1 MMLILLVSHQIIQL
15 TFKLMKYF
23 IILTLFLYSSHSW
36 SASNYYDNA
45 LENFNET
52 KYETAIKYL
61 EKEIVFNPKSSES
74 FVLLGKSYEKIDDL
88 STANKYYNI
97 AFTLV
102 PHNLELN
109 FLLGAEKVLE
119 KNKPNIFVEIIDMH
133 CNRFGHKPLDVLNYL
148 IKKKLSGFLYW
159 KRILR

>member
-1 MMLILLVSHQIIQL
+1 MMLILPVSHQIIQP
-15 TFKLMKYF
+15 TFKLMKHF
-23 IILTLFLYSSHSW
+23 IILTLFLYSSHSL
-36 SASNYYDNA
+36 SASNFYDNA

-52 KYETAIKYL
+52 KYKTAIKYL

-74 FVLLGKSYEKIDDL
+74 YVLLGKSYEKIDDL

-109 FLLGAEKVLE
+109 FLLGKTAYNLGNIEDYAEFISNLE
-119 KNKPNIFVEIIDMH
+119 ILCDKDCEEID
-133 CNRFGHKPLDVLNYL
+133 NL
-148 IKKKLSGFLYW
+148 KLLAE
-159 KRILR
+159 

>member
-1 MMLILLVSHQIIQL
+1 MMLILLVSHQIIQP

-36 SASNYYDNA
+36 SASNFYDNA

-52 KYETAIKYL
+52 NYETAIKYL

-88 STANKYYNI
+88 TTANKYYNI

-109 FLLGAEKVLE
+109 FLLGKTAYNLGNIEDYAEFISNLE
-119 KNKPNIFVEIIDMH
+119 ILCDKDCEEID
-133 CNRFGHKPLDVLNYL
+133 NL
-148 IKKKLSGFLYW
+148 KLLAE
-159 KRILR
+159 

>member
-1 MMLILLVSHQIIQL
+1 MMLILLVSHQIIQP

-36 SASNYYDNA
+36 SASNFYDNA
-45 LENFNET
+45 IESFNET
-52 KYETAIKYL
+52 NYETAIKYL

-88 STANKYYNI
+88 TTANKYYNI
-97 AFTLV
+97 AFTLE

-109 FLLGAEKVLE
+109 FLLGKTAYNLGNIEDYAEFISNLE
-119 KNKPNIFVEIIDMH
+119 ILCDKDCEEID
-133 CNRFGHKPLDVLNYL
+133 NLKSLAE
-148 IKKKLSGFLYW
+148 
-159 KRILR
+159 

>member
-1 MMLILLVSHQIIQL
+1 MMLILLVSHQIIQP

-23 IILTLFLYSSHSW
+23 IFLTLFLYSSHSW
-36 SASNYYDNA
+36 SASNFYDNA
-45 LENFNET
+45 LENFNKT
-52 KYETAIKYL
+52 KFETAIKYL

-109 FLLGAEKVLE
+109 FLLGKTAYNLGNIEDYAEFISNLE
-119 KNKPNIFVEIIDMH
+119 ILCDKDCEEI
-133 CNRFGHKPLDVLNYL
+133 NNL
-148 IKKKLSGFLYW
+148 KLLAE
-159 KRILR
+159 

>member
-1 MMLILLVSHQIIQL
+1 MMLILLVSHQIIQP

-23 IILTLFLYSSHSW
+23 IFLTLFLHSSHSW
-36 SASNYYDNA
+36 SASNFYDNA

-52 KYETAIKYL
+52 KYEIAIKYL

-88 STANKYYNI
+88 TTANKYYNI

-109 FLLGAEKVLE
+109 FLLGKTAYNLGNIEDYAEFISNLE
-119 KNKPNIFVEIIDMH
+119 ILCDKDCEEID
-133 CNRFGHKPLDVLNYL
+133 NL
-148 IKKKLSGFLYW
+148 KLLAE
-159 KRILR
+159 

>member
-1 MMLILLVSHQIIQL
+1 MMLILLVSHQIIQP

-36 SASNYYDNA
+36 SASNFYDNA

-52 KYETAIKYL
+52 NYETAIKYL

-74 FVLLGKSYEKIDDL
+74 FVLLGKSYDKIDDL

-109 FLLGAEKVLE
+109 FLLGKTAYNLGNIEDYAEFISNLE
-119 KNKPNIFVEIIDMH
+119 ILCDNDCDEID
-133 CNRFGHKPLDVLNYL
+133 NL
-148 IKKKLSGFLYW
+148 KLLAE
-159 KRILR
+159 

>member
-1 MMLILLVSHQIIQL
+1 
-15 TFKLMKYF
+15 MKYF
-23 IILTLFLYSSHSW
+23 IILILLLYTSYSL
-36 SASNYYDNA
+36 SASNFYDNA
-45 LENFNET
+45 LENYNDT

-74 FVLLGKSYEKIDDL
+74 FILLGKSYEKIDDL

-109 FLLGAEKVLE
+109 FLLGKTAYNLGNIEDYAEFISNLE
-119 KNKPNIFVEIIDMH
+119 ILCEDKCEEID
-133 CNRFGHKPLDVLNYL
+133 NL
-148 IKKKLSGFLYW
+148 KLLAE
-159 KRILR
+159 

>member
-1 MMLILLVSHQIIQL
+1 MMLILLVSHQIIQP

-36 SASNYYDNA
+36 SASNFYDNA
-45 LENFNET
+45 LESFNET

-74 FVLLGKSYEKIDDL
+74 YVLLGKSYEKIDDL

-109 FLLGAEKVLE
+109 FLLGKTAYNLGNIEDYAEFISNLE
-119 KNKPNIFVEIIDMH
+119 ILCDNDCEEID
-133 CNRFGHKPLDVLNYL
+133 NL
-148 IKKKLSGFLYW
+148 KLLAE
-159 KRILR
+159 

>member
-1 MMLILLVSHQIIQL
+1 MTLILLVSHQIIQP

-36 SASNYYDNA
+36 SASNFYDNA
-45 LENFNET
+45 LENFNQT

-109 FLLGAEKVLE
+109 FLLGKTAYNLGNIEDYAGFISNLEILCDKDCEEIDNLKLLAE
-119 KNKPNIFVEIIDMH
+119 
-133 CNRFGHKPLDVLNYL
+133 
-148 IKKKLSGFLYW
+148 
-159 KRILR
+159 

>member
-1 MMLILLVSHQIIQL
+1 
-15 TFKLMKYF
+15 MKYF

-36 SASNYYDNA
+36 SASNFYDNA

-52 KYETAIKYL
+52 KYETAIKFL

-88 STANKYYNI
+88 TTANKYYNI

-109 FLLGAEKVLE
+109 FLLGKTAYNLGNIEDYAEFISNLE
-119 KNKPNIFVEIIDMH
+119 ILCDKDCEEID
-133 CNRFGHKPLDVLNYL
+133 NL
-148 IKKKLSGFLYW
+148 KLLAE
-159 KRILR
+159 

>member
-1 MMLILLVSHQIIQL
+1 MCMMLILLVSHQIIQP

-36 SASNYYDNA
+36 SASNFYDNA

-52 KYETAIKYL
+52 KYEIAIKYL

-109 FLLGAEKVLE
+109 FLLGKTAYNLGNIEDYAEFISNLE
-119 KNKPNIFVEIIDMH
+119 ILCDKDCEEID
-133 CNRFGHKPLDVLNYL
+133 NL
-148 IKKKLSGFLYW
+148 KLLAE
-159 KRILR
+159 

>member
-15 TFKLMKYF
+15 TFKLMKNF

-36 SASNYYDNA
+36 SASNFYDNA

-109 FLLGAEKVLE
+109 FLLGKTAYNLGNIEDYAEFISNLE
-119 KNKPNIFVEIIDMH
+119 ILCDKDCEEID
-133 CNRFGHKPLDVLNYL
+133 NL
-148 IKKKLSGFLYW
+148 KLLAE
-159 KRILR
+159 

>member
-1 MMLILLVSHQIIQL
+1 MMLILLVSHQIIQP

-36 SASNYYDNA
+36 SASNFYDNA

-109 FLLGAEKVLE
+109 FLLGKTAYNLGNIEDYAEFISNLE
-119 KNKPNIFVEIIDMH
+119 ILCDKDCEEID
-133 CNRFGHKPLDVLNYL
+133 NLKSLAE
-148 IKKKLSGFLYW
+148 
-159 KRILR
+159 

>member
-1 MMLILLVSHQIIQL
+1 MMLILLVSHQITQP
-15 TFKLMKYF
+15 TFKLMKNF

-36 SASNYYDNA
+36 SASNFYDNA
-45 LENFNET
+45 IESFNET

-74 FVLLGKSYEKIDDL
+74 FILLGKSYEKIDDL

-109 FLLGAEKVLE
+109 FLLGKTAYNLGNIEDYAEFISNLE
-119 KNKPNIFVEIIDMH
+119 ILCDKDCEETDN
-133 CNRFGHKPLDVLNYL
+133 L
-148 IKKKLSGFLYW
+148 KLLAE
-159 KRILR
+159 

>member
-1 MMLILLVSHQIIQL
+1 MMLILLVSHLIIQP

-36 SASNYYDNA
+36 SASNFYDNA

-74 FVLLGKSYEKIDDL
+74 FVLLGKSYEKIDNL

-109 FLLGAEKVLE
+109 FLLGKTAYNLGNIEDYAEFISNLE
-119 KNKPNIFVEIIDMH
+119 ILCDKNCEEID
-133 CNRFGHKPLDVLNYL
+133 NL
-148 IKKKLSGFLYW
+148 KLLAE
-159 KRILR
+159 

>member
-1 MMLILLVSHQIIQL
+1 MMLILLVSHQIIQP
-15 TFKLMKYF
+15 TFKLMKNF

-36 SASNYYDNA
+36 SASNFYDNA

-109 FLLGAEKVLE
+109 FLLGKTAYNLGNIEDYAEFISNLE
-119 KNKPNIFVEIIDMH
+119 ILCDKECEEID
-133 CNRFGHKPLDVLNYL
+133 NL
-148 IKKKLSGFLYW
+148 KLLAE
-159 KRILR
+159 

>member
-1 MMLILLVSHQIIQL
+1 MMLILLVSHQIIQP

-36 SASNYYDNA
+36 SASNFYDNA

-109 FLLGAEKVLE
+109 FLLGKTAYNLGNIEDYAEFISNLE
-119 KNKPNIFVEIIDMH
+119 ILCENDCEEI
-133 CNRFGHKPLDVLNYL
+133 NNL
-148 IKKKLSGFLYW
+148 KLLAE
-159 KRILR
+159 

>member
-1 MMLILLVSHQIIQL
+1 MMLILHVSHQIIQP

-23 IILTLFLYSSHSW
+23 IFLTLFLYSSHSW
-36 SASNYYDNA
+36 SASNFYDNA

-52 KYETAIKYL
+52 NYETAIKYL

-88 STANKYYNI
+88 TTANKYYNI

-109 FLLGAEKVLE
+109 FLLGKTAYNLGNIEDYAEFISNLE
-119 KNKPNIFVEIIDMH
+119 ILCDNDCDEID
-133 CNRFGHKPLDVLNYL
+133 NL
-148 IKKKLSGFLYW
+148 KLLAE
-159 KRILR
+159 

>member
-1 MMLILLVSHQIIQL
+1 MMLILLVSHQIIQP

-36 SASNYYDNA
+36 SASNFYDNA
-45 LENFNET
+45 LESFNET
-52 KYETAIKYL
+52 NYETAIKYL

-109 FLLGAEKVLE
+109 FLLGKTAYNLGNIEDYAEFISNLE
-119 KNKPNIFVEIIDMH
+119 ILCDKDCEEID
-133 CNRFGHKPLDVLNYL
+133 NL
-148 IKKKLSGFLYW
+148 KLLAE
-159 KRILR
+159 

>member
-1 MMLILLVSHQIIQL
+1 MMLILLVSHQIIQP

-23 IILTLFLYSSHSW
+23 IVLTLFLYSSHSW
-36 SASNYYDNA
+36 SASNFYDNA

-74 FVLLGKSYEKIDDL
+74 FILLGKSYEKIDDL

-109 FLLGAEKVLE
+109 FLLGKTAYNLGNIEDYAEFISNLE
-119 KNKPNIFVEIIDMH
+119 ILCDKDCEEID
-133 CNRFGHKPLDVLNYL
+133 NL
-148 IKKKLSGFLYW
+148 KLLAE
-159 KRILR
+159 

>member
-1 MMLILLVSHQIIQL
+1 MMLILLVSHQIIQP

-36 SASNYYDNA
+36 SASNFYDNA

-88 STANKYYNI
+88 TTANKYYNI

-109 FLLGAEKVLE
+109 FLLGKTAYKLGNIEDYAEFISNLE
-119 KNKPNIFVEIIDMH
+119 ILCDKDCEEID
-133 CNRFGHKPLDVLNYL
+133 NL
-148 IKKKLSGFLYW
+148 KLLAE
-159 KRILR
+159 

>member
-1 MMLILLVSHQIIQL
+1 MMLILLVSLQITQP

-36 SASNYYDNA
+36 SASNFYDNA

-52 KYETAIKYL
+52 KYEIAIKYL

-109 FLLGAEKVLE
+109 FLLGKTAYNLGNIEDYAEFISNLE
-119 KNKPNIFVEIIDMH
+119 ILCDNDCEEID
-133 CNRFGHKPLDVLNYL
+133 NL
-148 IKKKLSGFLYW
+148 KLLAE
-159 KRILR
+159 

>member
-1 MMLILLVSHQIIQL
+1 
-15 TFKLMKYF
+15 MKYF
-23 IILTLFLYSSHSW
+23 IILILFVYSSLSW
-36 SASNYYDNA
+36 SASNFYDNA

-52 KYETAIKYL
+52 NYETAIKYL

-97 AFTLV
+97 AFTLM

-109 FLLGAEKVLE
+109 FLLGKTAYNLGNIEDYAEFISNLE
-119 KNKPNIFVEIIDMH
+119 ILCDKDCEEID
-133 CNRFGHKPLDVLNYL
+133 NL
-148 IKKKLSGFLYW
+148 KLLAE
-159 KRILR
+159 

>member
-1 MMLILLVSHQIIQL
+1 MMLILLVSHQIIQP
-15 TFKLMKYF
+15 TFKLMKNF

-36 SASNYYDNA
+36 SASNFYDNA
-45 LENFNET
+45 IESFNET

-74 FVLLGKSYEKIDDL
+74 FILLGKSYEKIDDL

-102 PHNLELN
+102 PHNIELN
-109 FLLGAEKVLE
+109 FLLGKTAYNLGNIEDYAEFISNLE
-119 KNKPNIFVEIIDMH
+119 ILCDKDCEEID
-133 CNRFGHKPLDVLNYL
+133 NL
-148 IKKKLSGFLYW
+148 KLLAE
-159 KRILR
+159 

>member
-1 MMLILLVSHQIIQL
+1 MLILLVSHQIIQP

-23 IILTLFLYSSHSW
+23 IFLTLFLYSSHSW
-36 SASNYYDNA
+36 SASNFYDNA

-74 FVLLGKSYEKIDDL
+74 FVLLGKSYEKIDNL

-109 FLLGAEKVLE
+109 FLLGKTAYDLGNIEDYAEFISNLE
-119 KNKPNIFVEIIDMH
+119 ILCDKDCEEID
-133 CNRFGHKPLDVLNYL
+133 NL
-148 IKKKLSGFLYW
+148 KLLAE
-159 KRILR
+159 

>member
-1 MMLILLVSHQIIQL
+1 MCMMLILLVSHQIIQP

-36 SASNYYDNA
+36 SAPNFYGNA

-88 STANKYYNI
+88 ITANKYYNI

-109 FLLGAEKVLE
+109 FLLGKTAYNLGNIEDYAEFISNLE
-119 KNKPNIFVEIIDMH
+119 ILCDKDCEEID
-133 CNRFGHKPLDVLNYL
+133 NL
-148 IKKKLSGFLYW
+148 KLLAE
-159 KRILR
+159 

>member
-1 MMLILLVSHQIIQL
+1 MMLILLVSHQIIQP

-23 IILTLFLYSSHSW
+23 IFLTLFLYSSHSW
-36 SASNYYDNA
+36 SASNFYDNA
-45 LENFNET
+45 LKNFNET

-109 FLLGAEKVLE
+109 FLLGKTAYNLGNIEDYDEFISNLEILCDKDCEEIDNLKLLAE
-119 KNKPNIFVEIIDMH
+119 
-133 CNRFGHKPLDVLNYL
+133 
-148 IKKKLSGFLYW
+148 
-159 KRILR
+159 

>member
-1 MMLILLVSHQIIQL
+1 MMLILLVSLQITQP

-23 IILTLFLYSSHSW
+23 IILTLFLYSPHSW
-36 SASNYYDNA
+36 SASNFYDNA

-74 FVLLGKSYEKIDDL
+74 YVLLGKSYEKIDDL

-97 AFTLV
+97 AFTLA

-109 FLLGAEKVLE
+109 FLLGKTAYNLGNIEDYAEFISNLE
-119 KNKPNIFVEIIDMH
+119 ILCDKDCEEID
-133 CNRFGHKPLDVLNYL
+133 NL
-148 IKKKLSGFLYW
+148 KLMAE
-159 KRILR
+159 

>member
-1 MMLILLVSHQIIQL
+1 MMLILLVSHQIIQP

-36 SASNYYDNA
+36 SASNFYDNA

-74 FVLLGKSYEKIDDL
+74 FILLGKSYEKIDDL

-109 FLLGAEKVLE
+109 FLLGKTAYNLGNIEDYAEFISNLE
-119 KNKPNIFVEIIDMH
+119 ILCDKDCEEID
-133 CNRFGHKPLDVLNYL
+133 NL
-148 IKKKLSGFLYW
+148 KLLAE
-159 KRILR
+159 

>member
-1 MMLILLVSHQIIQL
+1 MMLILLVSHQIIQP

-36 SASNYYDNA
+36 SASNFYDNA

-52 KYETAIKYL
+52 KYKTGIKYL
-61 EKEIVFNPKSSES
+61 EKEIVFNPKSSKS
-74 FVLLGKSYEKIDDL
+74 YILLGKSYEKIDDL

-109 FLLGAEKVLE
+109 FLLGKTAYNLGNIEDYAEFISNLE
-119 KNKPNIFVEIIDMH
+119 ILCDKNCEEID
-133 CNRFGHKPLDVLNYL
+133 NL
-148 IKKKLSGFLYW
+148 KLLAE
-159 KRILR
+159 

>member
-1 MMLILLVSHQIIQL
+1 MMLTLLVSHQIIQP

-36 SASNYYDNA
+36 SASNFYDNA

-109 FLLGAEKVLE
+109 FLLGKTAYNLGNIEDYAEFISNLE
-119 KNKPNIFVEIIDMH
+119 ILCDNDCEEID
-133 CNRFGHKPLDVLNYL
+133 NL
-148 IKKKLSGFLYW
+148 KLLAE
-159 KRILR
+159 

>member
-1 MMLILLVSHQIIQL
+1 MMLILLVSHQITQP
-15 TFKLMKYF
+15 TFKLMKNF

-36 SASNYYDNA
+36 SASNFYDNA
-45 LENFNET
+45 IESFNET

-74 FVLLGKSYEKIDDL
+74 FILLGKSYEKIDDL

-109 FLLGAEKVLE
+109 FLLGKTAYNLGNIEDYAEFISNLE
-119 KNKPNIFVEIIDMH
+119 ILCDKDCEEID
-133 CNRFGHKPLDVLNYL
+133 NL
-148 IKKKLSGFLYW
+148 KLLAE
-159 KRILR
+159 

>member
-1 MMLILLVSHQIIQL
+1 MMLILLVSHQIIQP

-23 IILTLFLYSSHSW
+23 IILTLFLYSSQTW
-36 SASNYYDNA
+36 SASNFYDNA

-52 KYETAIKYL
+52 NYETAIKYL

-109 FLLGAEKVLE
+109 FLLGKTAYNLGNIEDYAEFISNLE
-119 KNKPNIFVEIIDMH
+119 ILCDNDCEEID
-133 CNRFGHKPLDVLNYL
+133 NL
-148 IKKKLSGFLYW
+148 KLLAE
-159 KRILR
+159 

>member
-1 MMLILLVSHQIIQL
+1 MMLILLVSHQIIQP

-36 SASNYYDNA
+36 SASNFYDNA

-88 STANKYYNI
+88 TTANKYYNI

-109 FLLGAEKVLE
+109 FLLGKTAYNLGNIEDYAEFISNLE
-119 KNKPNIFVEIIDMH
+119 ILCDNDCDEID
-133 CNRFGHKPLDVLNYL
+133 NL
-148 IKKKLSGFLYW
+148 KLLAE
-159 KRILR
+159 

>member
-1 MMLILLVSHQIIQL
+1 MCMMLILLVSHQIIQP

-36 SASNYYDNA
+36 SASNFYDNA

-88 STANKYYNI
+88 TTANKYYNI

-109 FLLGAEKVLE
+109 FLLGKTAYNLGNIEDYAEFISNLE
-119 KNKPNIFVEIIDMH
+119 ILCDNDCEEID
-133 CNRFGHKPLDVLNYL
+133 NL
-148 IKKKLSGFLYW
+148 KLLAE
-159 KRILR
+159 

>member
-1 MMLILLVSHQIIQL
+1 MCMMLILLVSHQIIQP

-23 IILTLFLYSSHSW
+23 IVLTLFLYSSHSW
-36 SASNYYDNA
+36 SASNFYDNA

-74 FVLLGKSYEKIDDL
+74 FILLGKSYEKIDDL

-109 FLLGAEKVLE
+109 FLLGKTAYNLGNIEDYAEFISNLE
-119 KNKPNIFVEIIDMH
+119 ILCDKDCEEID
-133 CNRFGHKPLDVLNYL
+133 NL
-148 IKKKLSGFLYW
+148 KLLAE
-159 KRILR
+159 

>member
-1 MMLILLVSHQIIQL
+1 MMLILLVSHQIIQP

-36 SASNYYDNA
+36 SASNFYDNA

-52 KYETAIKYL
+52 KYEIAIKYL

-109 FLLGAEKVLE
+109 FLLGKTAYNLGNIEDYAEFISNLE
-119 KNKPNIFVEIIDMH
+119 ILCDKDCEEID
-133 CNRFGHKPLDVLNYL
+133 NL
-148 IKKKLSGFLYW
+148 KLLAE
-159 KRILR
+159 

>member
-1 MMLILLVSHQIIQL
+1 MMLILLVSHQIIQP

-23 IILTLFLYSSHSW
+23 VFLTLFLYSSHSW
-36 SASNYYDNA
+36 SASNFYDNA

-88 STANKYYNI
+88 TTANKYYNI

-109 FLLGAEKVLE
+109 FLLGKTAYNLGNIEDYAEFISNLE
-119 KNKPNIFVEIIDMH
+119 ILCDNDCEEID
-133 CNRFGHKPLDVLNYL
+133 NL
-148 IKKKLSGFLYW
+148 KLLAE
-159 KRILR
+159 